1 MGVVWARFGV
11 VLTAGLLLSPHV
23 GAQQAADADPPPTPR
38 SNSSTRPEVEGGG
51 AAV

>member
-23 GAQQAADADPPPTPR
+23 GAQQAADADTPQR
-38 SNSSTRPEVEGGG
+38 RGQTVLSDRKV
-51 AAV
+51 